1 MARDAIEAEGT
12 ISVCA
17 HVPEKKAT
25 IQSKKGEKE
34 PELGATC
41 NLRLLHAPI
50 AIKRMAVRDG
60 RAVHWAHKPTSTTT
74 GQRSLADVGC
84 GAAAAAAIG
93 VIMSGERH
101 LRQVCRPVTAAAAVA
116 VLAALVATAV
126 ESNSISLFR
135 RNGPQHTLSLIDCI
149 DSVSTSLS
157 LGNE

>member
-50 AIKRMAVRDG
+50 AIKRMEVRDG
-60 RAVHWAHKPTSTTT
+60 RAVHWAHKPTSTT

>member
-84 GAAAAAAIG
+84 GAAAIG